1 MNQRLN
7 PMTGRP
13 KTLASE
19 PLDEIVNVVST
30 GLIIGMIISL
40 VFFLVIAFYRG
51 DYDMRLM
58 YILGLYVFA
67 TVLVARIAI
76 DSGRAYANAFG
87 LALFAAASLAMF
99 RFVSIT
105 GPMSGLSPVINIGLL
120 LVAWFLADRIT
131 FDCTWINERDP
142 SYQIGLLQSLKL
154 IDAPKAPIKPPNALP
169 AGESISA
176 DGANNTAPARRRKN
190 PVKKHNPGVWVLYF
204 ALLAIPLFGLGQ
216 ITISNDRARAE
227 AFKYLIAYLTCS
239 LLLLLTTNFAGMRR
253 YLRQRGTA
261 MPDDMSRVWISY
273 GGIGI
278 AMILIACLLL
288 PLPTKS
294 GVGFAWL
301 PFDFTSP
308 HGLSA
313 NRFGWGKEGPDS
325 GNSSAAT
332 SEQPA
337 GQANPL
343 NGDGKGNSRPNA
355 AQGKPKEQK
364 SQEESNG
371 SPQPSKKGAT
381 SQNSQNSEE
390 PNSRS
395 SQTSDPQSTGQ
406 SSDQSSDAS
415 NNPNGPPTKQSSPES
430 KPATAESQD
439 TRSGNGKPNES
450 SQSESPG
457 AGKRNSPNGQP
468 QSSQDANQP
477 PSPEQTKENRRSES
491 SEKKPSDTQSP
502 DKKPSSNLQEPNPQ
516 KPGPN
521 VRPNAQQRQQ
531 QSDTEAGQQQSP
543 NERPQSSAPQSP
555 APQSSAPQS
564 SANPPTAQPQMAPSN
579 WPNFSIPNLESIVKW
594 LLIAALVA
602 IVGLYAILYPQEI
615 ARLWRSIVEFFASL
629 FGNRKAVAVVAQTSK
644 RAEKERVRMERPS
657 FSSFLDPFSNNRSIE
672 PKEVVVQTF
681 AALEA
686 WAHEHGVDRLPDQTA
701 EEFSRRL
708 TQTHPSLNQHAAL
721 VAQMHDRI
729 LFAGWSPK
737 PNEVLPLAN
746 LWRILKGN

>member
-7 PMTGRP
+7 PTTGRP
-13 KTLASE
+13 KPLASE

-76 DSGRAYANAFG
+76 DSGRASANAFG

-154 IDAPKAPIKPPNALP
+154 IAPPKAPIKPTDTVPSGAP
-169 AGESISA
+169 IAA
-176 DGANNTAPARRRKN
+176 DGTKENTPVRRRKH
-190 PVKKHNPGVWVLYF
+190 PIKKHNPGVWILYF

-227 AFKYLIAYLTCS
+227 AFKYLIAYLSCS

-308 HGLSA
+308 QGLLAS
-313 NRFGWGKEGPDS
+313 RFGWGNEGPDS
-325 GNSSAAT
+325 GDAGSTAG
-332 SEQPA
+332 ERPA
-337 GQANPL
+337 GQANPQA
-343 NGDGKGNSRPNA
+343 NAEDKGNSRPGSTEAGQKQRNSQGESNDSPPPSDKA
-355 AQGKPKEQK
+355 APSTKPG
-364 SQEESNG
+364 EESTR
-371 SPQPSKKGAT
+371 STPS
-381 SQNSQNSEE
+381 SDRQSNSQN
-390 PNSRS
+390 PG
-395 SQTSDPQSTGQ
+395 DPQ
-406 SSDQSSDAS
+406 A
-415 NNPNGPPTKQSSPES
+415 NQSSPDS
-430 KPATAESQD
+430 KPGDSTSQD
-439 TRSGNGKPNES
+439 ARSGKGKPNDNT
-450 SQSESPG
+450 QSDSPG
-457 AGKRNSPNGQP
+457 SGEQDSPNGQP
-468 QSSQDANQP
+468 QSSQDTNQP
-477 PSPEQTKENRRSES
+477 SSPTQSDDKKQSDAS
-491 SEKKPSDTQSP
+491 GKKPRDNRSSDTSPSTDPQNPNPNATDNTQQPPPQRDTETRQQQPSQRPNAASQSP
-502 DKKPSSNLQEPNPQ
+502 D
-516 KPGPN
+516 
-521 VRPNAQQRQQ
+521 
-531 QSDTEAGQQQSP
+531 
-543 NERPQSSAPQSP
+543 
-555 APQSSAPQS
+555 
-564 SANPPTAQPQMAPSN
+564 NPPTSQPQTSPSN
-579 WPNFSIPNLESIVKW
+579 WPNFSIPNLESMMKW
-594 LLIAALVA
+594 ILIAVLVA
-602 IVGLYAILYPQEI
+602 IVVLYAFLYPQEI
-615 ARLWRSIVEFFASL
+615 AKLWRSIVDFLSSL
-629 FGNRKAVAVVAQTSK
+629 FGNRKTTATVEQKSDRVET
-644 RAEKERVRMERPS
+644 ERSRMERPS
-657 FSSFLDPFSNNRSIE
+657 FSSYLDPFSNNSAIE

-708 TQTHPSLNQHAAL
+708 TRTHPSLTQHAAL

-737 PNEVLPLAN
+737 SNDVLPLAN